1 MHSPFAMS
9 ELHNETRDYPMMRI
23 IVWSAIIASTAA
35 FWAIVAMAILT
46 WLRIG

>member
-9 ELHNETRDYPMMRI
+9 ELQNETRDYPMMRI
-23 IVWSAIIASTAA
+23 IVWSAILATAAA
-35 FWAIVAMAILT
+35 FWAFVTVAILA